1 MKVFVKVFV
10 HCVRPPAFS
19 ACGTVRPK
27 QHLSSWVGVG
37 ENVVKNSLAGHATK
51 STALKTWFGVKLI
64 QFFDA
69 AAACF
74 LVLEKMS
81 L

>member
-1 MKVFVKVFV
+1 
-10 HCVRPPAFS
+10 
-19 ACGTVRPK
+19 
-27 QHLSSWVGVG
+27 VGVG